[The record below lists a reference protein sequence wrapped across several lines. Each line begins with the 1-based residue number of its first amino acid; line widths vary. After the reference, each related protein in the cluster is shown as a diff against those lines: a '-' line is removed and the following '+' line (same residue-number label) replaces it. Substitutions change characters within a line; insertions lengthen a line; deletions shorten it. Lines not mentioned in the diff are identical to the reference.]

1 MSYFPIL
8 RPKGPLQVGSLPE
21 KKLSRTLEEHRRDF
35 SIDQKVKN
43 AILAGLGY
51 FATGS
56 VLEILVYFL
65 EIEQS
70 VDFGTVVANPKP
82 LRAGLSAMFGSAE
95 DVVETKI
102 CQALGR
108 QFRIDIEGKSLEDI
122 VSIIK
127 SSEVYT

>member
-1 MSYFPIL
+1 MFTL
-8 RPKGPLQVGSLPE
+8 VGSLPE
-21 KKLSRTLEEHRRDF
+21 KKLSGFLEENRRDS

-65 EIEQS
+65 EIEHS
-70 VDFGTVVANPKP
+70 VDFSTVVDNPKP
-82 LRAGLSAMFGSAE
+82 LHAGLSVMFGSAE
-95 DVVETKI
+95 EVVETKI

-108 QFRIDIEGKSLEDI
+108 QFRIDSEGRSLEDM

-127 SSEVYT
+127 SAEAST